1 MAIRFDPALTKE
13 VRKVVNNFN
22 AKRRRLE
29 KLGYTGLPEP
39 ISIRDLRQ
47 IGRRRELYS
56 VLSDIKLFSQRG
68 MEAKIKSIPD
78 KSKAVAEA
86 DKTSL
91 TIWEATILK
100 RQARRSKIS
109 IARAIKAKEERLKTA
124 KYKADLKQSIEDL
137 KYRKDY
143 LSKKITTLGRQGL
156 RTFRK
161 MVKLHLRRKALN
173 DQFYENFFDM
183 LFKSAYVTSDID
195 PNQLDE
201 IERKLRQLTPDQ
213 LAQAF
218 EEEPI
223 INSIVSKY
231 NLYVNGETSKP
242 SIKNKNSFKFI
253 TPDKQL
259 SKQFKTLSN
268 NVDRIVERYK

>member
-39 ISIRDLRQ
+39 ISIKDLRQ
-47 IGRRRELYS
+47 LGRRRELYT

-68 MEAKIKSIPD
+68 METKIKSIPD
-78 KSKAVAEA
+78 KAKAVAEA

-91 TIWEATILK
+91 TLWEATVLK
-100 RQARRSKIS
+100 RQARRTKIS
-109 IARAIKAKEERLKTA
+109 LTRAIKAKQERLKTA

-137 KYRKDY
+137 EYRRSY
-143 LSKKITTLGRQGL
+143 LTRKITTLGRQGL
-156 RTFRK
+156 KTFRK
-161 MVKLHLRRKALN
+161 MVKLHFRRKALN
-173 DQFYENFFDM
+173 EQFYENFFDM
-183 LFKSAYVTSDID
+183 LFKSAWVTSDID
-195 PNQLDE
+195 PGELDE

-223 INSIVSKY
+223 LNSIVDKY
-231 NLYVNGETSKP
+231 NMYVNGGSGKP
-242 SIKNKNSFKFI
+242 SLKNKGAFMLV
-253 TPDKQL
+253 TPDRQL
-259 SKQFKTLSN
+259 SNQFKTLSK
-268 NVDRIVERYK
+268 NVDRIVEKYQ